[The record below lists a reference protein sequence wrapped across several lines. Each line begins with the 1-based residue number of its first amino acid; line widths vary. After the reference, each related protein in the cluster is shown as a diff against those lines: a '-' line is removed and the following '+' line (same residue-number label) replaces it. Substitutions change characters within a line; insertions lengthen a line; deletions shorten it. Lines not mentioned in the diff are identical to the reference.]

1 MLKAV
6 KYLVSVVLIF
16 LVCVF
21 IGELYS
27 LYILHFQV
35 SYHSTLIYASD
46 GVSQQEMLNDIETAA
61 KEHNV
66 EVFIVN
72 QNWDSL
78 AEMNIDVY
86 TFGDAKENLIKQ
98 SSLNKLHTNSLMLG
112 KTDISIYPVS
122 EIDDITQYKNFS
134 IIGNKND
141 ATAFK
146 KSLIDKYA
154 VGPVQEGAGF
164 AENRFTIN
172 TTWAIVLSLILLLTM
187 YEVALQ
193 KKEAVI
199 KMVLGESLSHIVVKS
214 ILLDTVV
221 FLSMFGV
228 VISILQRFTNVLFY
242 KDISL
247 AYFLLFLICNGAIY
261 ISLLFS
267 DYKQDMSSKRK
278 AKRILNISYVYKAI
292 SIIFMVLVMAGFVG
306 FISEGLNYY
315 GQKEFF
321 EQKKDYSYVSFT
333 YKDEKLH
340 EENLDMERAFID
352 EGYTIILDFYKQMKA
367 EGKALD
373 LVNVN
378 DEEDAKGTDYIYC
391 SGNVEDYLIQNI
403 PEIEEKIGGNKIYF
417 ILPKIYEGNQQV
429 LNDTLRKFGDDL
441 DNYEILYYENT
452 ARLVNVGYTFDM
464 LSKLQYNPIILLNK
478 DPGNDHNL
486 PYITQMTMYKVNKNE
501 LDQFIAQNA
510 QYFQGYTLTNVYDNY
525 VLRSTY
531 VYRMAIFAIALLLI
545 LLLLEIFIIRTVLK
559 YEYTINATEIILKKI
574 HGENFFQRNK
584 RILFTTFFLGMASLC
599 ATIAVNNHF
608 RLFPSAYV
616 IIGVCF
622 ILLIELVLIIY
633 YATKLE
639 NTNIQKILKGGRL

>member
-1 MLKAV
+1 MLKAI

-16 LVCVF
+16 LVCIF

-27 LYILHFQV
+27 LYILNFQV
-35 SYHSTLIYASD
+35 SYHSTHIYASD

-122 EIDDITQYKNFS
+122 EIDDITQHKNFH
-134 IIGNKND
+134 IIGNKDD
-141 ATAFK
+141 ALKFK

-154 VGPVQEGAGF
+154 VDSVQEGAGF

-187 YEVALQ
+187 YEVSLQ

-214 ILLDTVV
+214 ILLDTVF

-242 KDISL
+242 KDISFT
-247 AYFLLFLICNGAIY
+247 YFLLFLICNSAIY
-261 ISLLFS
+261 TSLLFS

-321 EQKKDYSYVSFT
+321 EQKKDYSYVEFT

-352 EGYTIILDFYKQMKA
+352 EDYTIILDFYKQMQA

-378 DEEDAKGTDYIYC
+378 DEEDVKGTDYIYC

-403 PEIEEKIGGNKIYF
+403 PEIEQKIGGNKIYF
-417 ILPKIYEGNQQV
+417 ILPKIYEGNQKV
-429 LNDTLRKFGDDL
+429 LNDALRKFGDDL
-441 DNYEILYYENT
+441 DNYEILYYENA

-486 PYITQMTMYKVNKNE
+486 QYITQMTMYKVNKNE
-501 LDQFIAQNA
+501 IDQFIAQNA
-510 QYFQGYTLTNVYDNY
+510 QYFQGYTQTSVYDNY

-559 YEYTINATEIILKKI
+559 YEYMINATEIILKKI